1 MKTTVDWLKFRTH
14 KSPFEAFEAIRAAF
28 GTVGELLALGDPS
41 KGKDGWLYRRSILL
55 AGEQTIGQIDYGGD
69 SQREWIRV
77 DVPGTGCGVT
87 KFESFDC
94 LSSSNKWTSHD

>member
-55 AGEQTIGQIDYGGD
+55 AGEQTIGQIDYGGEPTGVD
-69 SQREWIRV
+69 SR
-77 DVPGTGCGVT
+77 
-87 KFESFDC
+87 
-94 LSSSNKWTSHD
+94 